1 MKKEN
6 SFMKGLYQKIVS
18 LIRNKKNKKYF
29 ENNIISNFDDSKK
42 NNTRRPE
49 AAREL

>member
-6 SFMKGLYQKIVS
+6 SFMKGLFQKIVS
-18 LIRNKKNKKYF
+18 LLRMKKNKEF
-29 ENNIISNFDDSKK
+29 SESNITPNIDDTKK

>member
-18 LIRNKKNKKYF
+18 LFRIKKNKKIS
-29 ENNIISNFDDSKK
+29 ENNITSNIDDTKN